1 MSSAVFPARV
11 GEEGLR
17 FRKEPA
23 APDPARQPAGKLANG
38 SAYRLDSAGAH
49 EGGAASGAALRAAR
63 ASKSAAGSAGQAP
76 QVPEASRIASSD
88 GEEGGL
94 RRRRQSPHDS
104 PLLSAALGLHN
115 LGGSMEELDKIQLP
129 MDGHMPGF
137 KDA

>member
-1 MSSAVFPARV
+1 VSSAVFPARV

-17 FRKEPA
+17 FRNEPA
-23 APDPARQPAGKLANG
+23 APEPARQPAGKLGNG

-63 ASKSAAGSAGQAP
+63 ASKTAAGSAGQAS

-88 GEEGGL
+88 GEEAGL
-94 RRRRQSPHDS
+94 RRRRQSPHGS